1 MIAALTLVAA
11 LGSTP
16 VAHHPVSTTQP
27 QAQAAFD
34 RGLTLLY
41 AYNGDAA
48 RAAFQT
54 ALRLDPNLAMAAW
67 GEALADGTD
76 VNTPLTQVRFMR
88 AHDAAQRAQEL
99 AIHASAQER
108 LYIDAAG
115 RRYAGTYAQR
125 DTDDEH
131 YRAAMAA
138 LVAAYPLDDDAATLY
153 AEALLEHSGVEKP
166 DPQALTLITQ
176 VLKRDPNNLF
186 ANHLCMHAYDY
197 AADRTAA
204 LACADRMSRWTF
216 DPAQEHLAHMPA
228 HTYIET
234 GQYAKALA
242 ASETAWRLREEW
254 NAQPNPPYKLKYGP
268 HDAYTGW
275 TAALM
280 LGNLQVAE
288 AWAARV
294 GQEYQGSD
302 LWATWARFGQW
313 QRIASTSAT
322 NEFYAPLARGL
333 TGVHLGA
340 VGDARKM
347 LALYGNIDADYRWIL
362 AAAIDEHDGR
372 LSAAV
377 DDLQRAIAYQER
389 EDGAEQLPV
398 FPAGESLGALYY
410 RHNQYEN
417 AREAFAATLA
427 RYPNDPRAL
436 YGLALAQRAL
446 GQAVSSAETLK
457 SFTAIWNQTT
467 PPDLADL

>member
-11 LGSTP
+11 LGSSP
-16 VAHHPVSTTQP
+16 VVHHAVSTTRP

-48 RAAFQT
+48 RAAFET
-54 ALRLDPNLAMAAW
+54 ALQRDPNLAMAAW
-67 GEALADGTD
+67 GEALAEGTD
-76 VNTPLTQVRFMR
+76 LNTPLNEARFTR
-88 AHDAAQRAQEL
+88 AHEAAQRAQDL

-108 LYIDAAG
+108 LYIDAVAK
-115 RRYAGTYAQR
+115 RYAGTYTQHDA
-125 DTDDEH
+125 DDQQ
-131 YRAAMAA
+131 YRAAMGA
-138 LVAAYPLDDDAATLY
+138 LVAAYPLDDDAAMLY
-153 AEALLEHSGVEKP
+153 AEALLEHSGVEQP
-166 DPQALTLITQ
+166 DPQALTLISQ
-176 VLKRDPNNLF
+176 VLTRDPNHLF

-204 LACADRMSRWTF
+204 LVCADRMSRWTF
-216 DPAQEHLAHMPA
+216 DPPEEHLAHMPA
-228 HTYIET
+228 HTYMET

-242 ASETAWRLREEW
+242 ASEAAWRLREQW
-254 NAQPNPPYKLKYGP
+254 NAQASPPYALKYGP

-280 LGNLQVAE
+280 LGDLQVAE
-288 AWAARV
+288 HWAARV
-294 GQEYQGSD
+294 GYEYEGSD
-302 LWATWARFGQW
+302 LWATWARFGEW
-313 QRIASTSAT
+313 KLIASSRAA

-340 VGDARKM
+340 IGDARKM

-372 LSAAV
+372 VDTAAE
-377 DDLQRAIAYQER
+377 DLQRAIAYQQR
-389 EDGAEQLPV
+389 ENGAEQLPI

-410 RHNQYEN
+410 RHNQYEK
-417 AREAFAATLA
+417 ARDAFAATLT

-436 YGLALAQRAL
+436 YGLALSQRAL
-446 GQAVSSAETLK
+446 GQEVSSAQTLK
-457 SFTAIWNQTT
+457 SFTAIWNVTT